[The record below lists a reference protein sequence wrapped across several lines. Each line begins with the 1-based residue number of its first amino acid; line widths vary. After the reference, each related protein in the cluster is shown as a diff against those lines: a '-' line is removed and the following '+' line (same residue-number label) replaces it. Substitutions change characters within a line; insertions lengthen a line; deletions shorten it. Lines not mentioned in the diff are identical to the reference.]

1 MVLSDDL
8 TANTRTLNELH
19 RRIEELNSSINEEA
33 RELERQET
41 EDISSTRQQTIM
53 SVSEVQNIFNVMNEL
68 YNVSMHSNELNR
80 LLREELESQH
90 RQRLNLL
97 QEEAVAYRQNQDML
111 RLNLVRAIMT
121 QLSSEQR
128 SALEIAFANLGFSV
142 NSTNDDPV
150 ILDN

>member
-1 MVLSDDL
+1 
-8 TANTRTLNELH
+8 
-19 RRIEELNSSINEEA
+19 
-33 RELERQET
+33 
-41 EDISSTRQQTIM
+41 
-53 SVSEVQNIFNVMNEL
+53 
-68 YNVSMHSNELNR
+68 MHSNEVNR